1 MLEEKQSL
9 KLLNESAKIKELGEK
24 LILKSSTNPIAIKED
39 EDQSKY
45 LKLSDENGSFRLS
58 ILERI
63 EVEDDPDQ
71 ENNPNIGNS

>member
-1 MLEEKQSL
+1 
-9 KLLNESAKIKELGEK
+9 
-24 LILKSSTNPIAIKED
+24 LILKSSANPIAIKED
-39 EDQSKY
+39 EEQYKY